1 MGTWTGVVIFRK
13 PSTWSRKHTGT
24 IVLYRNTSTKSLKIV
39 KMVGIQTFNRSLQ
52 VLPSKGEWIELSS
65 DMWSESKVRMP
76 CCYGEREKGNWV
88 NRKFRHFFL
97 TLNPFHIL
105 QTSKNS
111 LSSGPTC
118 SQEIVVVALGRDLR
132 YMSKILHIIYLSTWH
147 LPCDDSTDFSHVLQY
162 FVACVHSI
170 PDPMVTSCV
179 IIIPHYSRSSL
190 CYIHRHQMLVGYMKV
205 LVSNY
210 RHRPTTRH
218 TYSCSVHDI
227 QD

>member
-1 MGTWTGVVIFRK
+1 VLLRWKRK
-13 PSTWSRKHTGT
+13 RKLSKPKVSTFFPD
-24 IVLYRNTSTKSLKIV
+24 L
-39 KMVGIQTFNRSLQ
+39 
-52 VLPSKGEWIELSS
+52 
-65 DMWSESKVRMP
+65 ESIPYSPNKQ
-76 CCYGEREKGNWV
+76 
-88 NRKFRHFFL
+88 KF
-97 TLNPFHIL
+97 
-105 QTSKNS
+105 
-111 LSSGPTC
+111 SGPTC